1 MCQITLAV
9 KRNFKNED
17 GIFDT
22 DFITCSV
29 WNIIADRVCEYC
41 KKGDI
46 VSVKARVQNNNYV
59 DKEDRPV
66 YSYEFIAEQV
76 SFLQSSKNKDDENEE
91 LNDVETN

>member
-59 DKEDRPV
+59 DKEERPV
-66 YSYEFIAEQV
+66 YSYECIAEQV